1 MTRIVIGKTHSL
13 IYRTFSEGG
22 NIHSQQFLTR
32 LDQICGIYKHKWK
45 KRNGEND
52 PEHCAENPEITE
64 QNISPAQIIFL
75 KMGDIPTEEIS
86 TDRYKSII
94 INIPENGGYRN
105 LAKIIKDELH
115 KKGYNLY

>member
-22 NIHSQQFLTR
+22 NIHSQQVLTR

-64 QNISPAQIIFL
+64 QNIKPAQVIFL
-75 KMGDIPTEEIS
+75 EMGVIPTGEIKTS
-86 TDRYKSII
+86 NYESIT
-94 INIPENGGYRN
+94 INIPENGGYEN
-105 LAKIIKDELH
+105 LTKIVRIELS